1 MTENF
6 VCAKCSSPYVYED
19 GLLLVCPE
27 CGHSQSITADSDD
40 DSSTLVKDAHGTVL
54 AEGDSVTLIKD
65 LKVKGSSTVLKV
77 GTKAKISRFLD
88 GDHDIDCRLQGGGT
102 IELKSQYVKKVTS

>member
-1 MTENF
+1 MSDSLICS
-6 VCAKCSSPYVYED
+6 VCSSPYVYED
-19 GLLLVCPE
+19 GLLIICPE
-27 CGHSQSITADSDD
+27 CGHTQSSVESGDSE
-40 DSSTLVKDAHGTVL
+40 THLIKDAHGTPL

-88 GDHDIDCRLQGGGT
+88 GDHDIDCRLQGGGNM
-102 IELKSQYVKKVTS
+102 ELKSQYVKKVT

>member
-1 MTENF
+1 MTENS
-6 VCAKCSSPYVYED
+6 VCTKCSSPYVYED

-27 CGHSQSITADSDD
+27 CGYSQSIMGADSNENH
-40 DSSTLVKDAHGTVL
+40 SPVIKDANGTVL

-88 GDHDIDCRLQGGGT
+88 GDHDIDCRLQSGGSM
-102 IELKSQYVKKVTS
+102 ELKSQYVKKV